1 MDQCLQRDLSCCQL
15 GKIDSGQSTTETI
28 SMCSTVMKLQYHRLW
43 NYLFRWEKEKII
55 RKNRPQEED
64 NFGEKDL
71 DSEKQRDLEGSGSDD
86 IPEPEEVRVARQEL
100 LVLQEEKAK
109 TEGLKS
115 KVQKEL
121 EQAKKRAAR
130 IEEVWKILNF
140 SSKY

>member
-1 MDQCLQRDLSCCQL
+1 
-15 GKIDSGQSTTETI
+15 
-28 SMCSTVMKLQYHRLW
+28 MKLQYHRLW

-130 IEEVWKILNF
+130 IEEVWKVLNF